1 MDTRT
6 RLLAISAAVSA
17 VIAAMNLRDR
27 MSRWGATDEE
37 TRRTLPG
44 DVIDPSLSP
53 FLAELAAGRRI
64 STRAITID
72 RPPAQVWPWIVQMGH
87 TRAGFYS
94 HDWVERLLGIT
105 YADGHSSTRIH
116 PEFLGLK
123 VGDTVPYHPNALM
136 PVLAMDPPHYFH
148 AGERLVLEPRDGGRA
163 TRVIARTTGGWLEPL
178 ARHVKGLG
186 PVLWPVAAVID
197 RWPGELLHHYME
209 TGMLK
214 GIKSR
219 AESMPRV
226 PAATPLRPASPRA
239 RPTGAASTV
248 GRT

>member
-1 MDTRT
+1 MNTRT
-6 RLLAISAAVSA
+6 RLIATSAALSA
-17 VIAAMNLRDR
+17 MIAALNVRDR

-44 DVIDPSLSP
+44 DVIDPSLPP

-87 TRAGFYS
+87 ARAGFYS
-94 HDWVERLLGIT
+94 HDWVERLLGIR
-105 YADGHSSTRIH
+105 YADGRSATTIH
-116 PEFLGLK
+116 PEFLDLK

-148 AGERLVLEPRDGGRA
+148 AGERLVLEPLDGGRA

-178 ARHVKGLG
+178 ARHVRIVG
-186 PVLWPVAAVID
+186 PVLWPIGAVID

-214 GIKSR
+214 GLKAR
-219 AESMPRV
+219 AESMPRE
-226 PAATPLRPASPRA
+226 PATTPSAPRTTA
-239 RPTGAASTV
+239 VTSV
-248 GRT
+248 GP